1 MRLKPEQLTGHLQ
14 RSLAPVYLISG
25 DEPLQVDESC
35 AAIRAAAHAQGYT
48 EREVLTAGKD
58 FDWNT
63 LWQAAHSL
71 SLFTT
76 RRLIELRLPT
86 GKPGDAGSGALVEY
100 ASRLPADTLLLV
112 ISAKLDAQ
120 TQKGKWFGALEQAG
134 VVIQIWP
141 VEVKALPGWIG
152 RRLNARGMQASPE
165 ACGLLAERAEGNLL
179 AATQDIE
186 KLYLLYGAG
195 KLDLE
200 QASAAVA
207 DSARFDIYDLVDAA
221 ANGDVARASR
231 IVNGLRE
238 EGVEPVLVLWALA
251 RELRSLAGMAYES
264 EHGARAEQIYT
275 KYKIW
280 EKRKPIVHRALQR
293 HKTRS
298 WHGLLQRAARTDRVI
313 KGFASGDAW
322 DELSALS
329 LAMAGAPHILQ
340 VELQ

>member
-1 MRLKPEQLTGHLQ
+1 MRLKPEQLATHLQ
-14 RSLAPVYLISG
+14 RALTPVYLVSG
-25 DEPLQVDESC
+25 DEPFQVDESC

-71 SLFTT
+71 SLFAK

-86 GKPGDAGSGALVEY
+86 GKPGDAGSGALVEH
-100 ASRLPADTLLLV
+100 ASRPASDTLLLV
-112 ISAKLDAQ
+112 ITPKLDAQ
-120 TQKGKWFGALEQAG
+120 TQKGKWFGAMEQAG

-141 VEVKALPGWIG
+141 MEAKALPGWIS
-152 RRLNARGMQASPE
+152 RRLTARGIQASPE
-165 ACGLLAERAEGNLL
+165 VCGLLAERAEGNLL

-186 KLYLLYGAG
+186 KLYLLYGAS
-195 KLDLE
+195 KLDME
-200 QASAAVA
+200 QAAAAVA

-221 ANGDVARASR
+221 ASGDPARATR
-231 IVNGLRE
+231 ILNGLRD

-264 EHGARAEQIYT
+264 EHGARVEQIYA

-280 EKRKPIVHRALQR
+280 EKRKPIVQRALQR
-293 HKTRS
+293 HKTRV

-340 VELQ
+340 VESY

>member
-14 RSLAPVYLISG
+14 RTLAPVYLVSG

-35 AAIRAAAHAQGYT
+35 AAIRAEVHTQGYT

-58 FDWNT
+58 FDWNA

-71 SLFTT
+71 SLFAA

-86 GKPGDAGSGALVEY
+86 GKPGDAGSAALVEY
-100 ASRLPADTLLLV
+100 ASRLPADTVLLV
-112 ISAKLDAQ
+112 ITAKLDAQ

-141 VEVKALPGWIG
+141 VETKALPGWIG
-152 RRLNARGMQASPE
+152 RRLAARGMQASPE
-165 ACGLLAERAEGNLL
+165 LCGLLAERAEGNLL

-195 KLDLE
+195 KLDMV
-200 QASAAVA
+200 QAAAAVA

-221 ANGDVARASR
+221 ASGDVARASR

-264 EHGARAEQIYT
+264 EHGARAEQIYA

-293 HKTRS
+293 HKTHV
-298 WHGLLQRAARTDRVI
+298 WHGLLRRAARTDRVI
-313 KGFASGDAW
+313 KGFASGNAW

-329 LAMAGAPHILQ
+329 LAMAGAPNLLQ

>member
-1 MRLKPEQLTGHLQ
+1 MRLKPEQLAGHLQ
-14 RSLAPVYLISG
+14 RTLAPVYLISG
-25 DEPLQVDESC
+25 DEPLQADESG

-63 LWQAAHSL
+63 LRQVAHSP
-71 SLFTT
+71 SLFAK
-76 RRLIELRLPT
+76 RRLIELRLPA

-100 ASRLPADTLLLV
+100 TSRLASDMLLLV
-112 ISAKLDAQ
+112 ITSKLDAQ
-120 TQKGKWFGALEQAG
+120 TQKSKWFGALEQVG

-152 RRLNARGMQASPE
+152 RRLAARGIQASPE
-165 ACGLLAERAEGNLL
+165 VCGLLAERAEGNLL

-186 KLYLLYGAG
+186 KLYLLYGTG
-195 KLDLE
+195 KLDME
-200 QASAAVA
+200 QATAAVA
-207 DSARFDIYDLVDAA
+207 DGARFDIYDLVDAA
-221 ANGDVARASR
+221 ASGDMTRASR
-231 IVNGLRE
+231 ILNGLRD
-238 EGVEPVLVLWALA
+238 EGVEPVLVLWAVT

-264 EHGARAEQIYT
+264 GHGARAEQIYA
-275 KYKIW
+275 KYKVW

-293 HKTRS
+293 HKTHV
-298 WHGLLQRAARTDRVI
+298 WHGLLRRAARTDRVI
-313 KGFASGDAW
+313 KGFAAGDAW

-340 VELQ
+340 VELR

>member
-1 MRLKPEQLTGHLQ
+1 MRLKPEQLPGHLQ
-14 RSLAPVYLISG
+14 RTLAPVYLVSG

-63 LWQAAHSL
+63 LWQVAHSL
-71 SLFTT
+71 SLFAT

-100 ASRLPADTLLLV
+100 TSRLASDTLLLV
-112 ISAKLDAQ
+112 ITAKLDAQ
-120 TQKGKWFGALEQAG
+120 TQKGKWFSALEQAG

-152 RRLNARGMQASPE
+152 RRLAARGMQASPE
-165 ACGLLAERAEGNLL
+165 VCGLLAERAEGNLL

-221 ANGDVARASR
+221 ANGEVARASR

-264 EHGARAEQIYT
+264 EHGARAEQIYA
-275 KYKIW
+275 KYKVW

-293 HKTRS
+293 HKTRV
-298 WHGLLQRAARTDRVI
+298 WHGLLRRAACTDRVI

-329 LAMAGAPHILQ
+329 LAMAGAPNLLQ
-340 VELQ
+340 VEL